1 MTKNEIKTTVT
12 QADVTTFIEAV
23 THERQRTDAYKIL
36 EMMSLL
42 SGQPPKMWGPSIIGF
57 GQYHYKYDSGREGD
71 AARIAFSP
79 RQGNTVLYI
88 ADGFAGYADLLTQ
101 LGKHKT
107 GKSCLYISR
116 LTDIDE
122 AVLKKLCAKSLQFM
136 AKTYPDGGSKA
147 G

>member
-12 QADVTTFIEAV
+12 QADVITFIEAV

-42 SGQPPKMWGPSIIGF
+42 SGQPPKLWGPSIIGF

-79 RQGNTVLYI
+79 RKGNMVLYI
-88 ADGFAGYADLLTQ
+88 ADGFAGHADLLTQ

-107 GKSCLYISR
+107 GKSCLYIKR
-116 LTDIDE
+116 LTNIDE

-136 AKTYPDGGSKA
+136 AKTYPDGA
-147 G
+147 